1 MILKLLLVIA
11 VLLLLF
17 GGLRKYKKL
26 PPERQRALLIKIAVF
41 GLAGILL
48 VGVATGRMHWFGAV
62 IAALLPILKFGLHT
76 VMRVMPLWLQR
87 TGGVA
92 SFKTEHLDVTIVIR
106 TGQLNGS
113 VIKGPCAGK
122 AIGELTEDDLQ
133 ELENYYRDCD
143 MKSYYLIRFARKGQT
158 FGANQQPPPPP
169 PSFGNPGRD
178 EALQI
183 LGLSDNP
190 SREEIIA
197 AHRRLINKL
206 HPDRGG
212 SDFLAAR
219 VNQARDILL
228 KE

>member
-1 MILKLLLVIA
+1 MILKLLLVLA
-11 VLLLLF
+11 VLALLF
-17 GGLRKYKKL
+17 GGIHKYKTL
-26 PPERQRALLIKIAVF
+26 PAARKRAFLMKMAVF

-48 VGVATGRMHWFGAV
+48 LGVITGRMHWFGAV
-62 IAALLPILKFGLHT
+62 VAALLPMFKFGFHT
-76 VMRVMPLWLQR
+76 LMRVMPLWLHR
-87 TGGVA
+87 TGGTA
-92 SFKTEHLDVTIVIR
+92 SFKTDHLDVTITVQS
-106 TGQLNGS
+106 GQLSGS

-122 AIGELTEDDLQ
+122 TIAELTENDIQ
-133 ELENYYRDCD
+133 ELENYYRDRD
-143 MKSYYLIRFARKGQT
+143 KKSYYLIRFARKGQT
-158 FGANQQPPPPP
+158 FSGGQRQASPPFA
-169 PSFGNPGRD
+169 SPGRD

-183 LGLSDNP
+183 LGLSGNP

-228 KE
+228 KD

>member
-1 MILKLLLVIA
+1 MILKLLLILA
-11 VLLLLF
+11 ALFLLF
-17 GGLRKYKKL
+17 GGIHKYKKL
-26 PPERQRALLIKIAVF
+26 PQARKRAFLMKMAVF

-48 VGVATGRMHWFGAV
+48 LGVLTGRMHWFGAV
-62 IAALLPILKFGLHT
+62 IAALLPMLKFGMHT
-76 VMRVMPLWLQR
+76 LMRVMPLWLHR
-87 TGGVA
+87 TGGKA
-92 SFKTEHLDVTIVIR
+92 PFKTEHLDVTIMVQS
-106 TGQLNGS
+106 GQLSGS
-113 VIKGPCAGK
+113 IIKGPCAGK
-122 AIGELTEDDLQ
+122 SISELTEDDFK
-133 ELENYYRDCD
+133 ELESYYRERDV
-143 MKSYYLIRFARKGQT
+143 KSYYLIRFARKGQT
-158 FGANQQPPPPP
+158 FGGGQQQSSPP
-169 PSFGNPGRD
+169 FANPGRD

-183 LGLSDNP
+183 LGLSGNP

>member
-1 MILKLLLVIA
+1 MILKLLLILA
-11 VLLLLF
+11 ALAFLF
-17 GGLRKYKKL
+17 GGIHKYKKM
-26 PPERQRALLIKIAVF
+26 PADRKRAFLMKMAVF

-48 VGVATGRMHWFGAV
+48 LGVLTGRMHWFGAV
-62 IAALLPILKFGLHT
+62 IAALLPMFKFGFHT
-76 VMRVMPLWLQR
+76 LMRIVPLWMHR
-87 TGGVA
+87 TGGTA
-92 SFKTEHLDVTIVIR
+92 SFKTDHLDVIIAVQS
-106 TGQLNGS
+106 GQLSGS

-122 AIGELTEDDLQ
+122 SIAELSENDIK
-133 ELENYYRDCD
+133 ELENYYRERDK
-143 MKSYYLIRFARKGQT
+143 KSYYLIRFARKGQT
-158 FGANQQPPPPP
+158 FGGGQQASPPFA
-169 PSFGNPGRD
+169 SPGRD

-183 LGLSDNP
+183 LGLSGDP

-228 KE
+228 KD